1 MNILDDIKIDI
12 NALMQEIEDQAI
24 MSIVSIMIDD
34 KDERKL
40 IRNLFMIFKSHGI
53 RVNESMKIITEIID
67 CIKDYTEES
76 NEE

>member
-1 MNILDDIKIDI
+1 MDDIKIDI

>member
-1 MNILDDIKIDI
+1 MDDIKIDI

-24 MSIVSIMIDD
+24 MSIVGLMIDD

-53 RVNESMKIITEIID
+53 CVNESMKIITEIVN
-67 CIKDYTEES
+67 CLKDYTEEPH
-76 NEE
+76 EK